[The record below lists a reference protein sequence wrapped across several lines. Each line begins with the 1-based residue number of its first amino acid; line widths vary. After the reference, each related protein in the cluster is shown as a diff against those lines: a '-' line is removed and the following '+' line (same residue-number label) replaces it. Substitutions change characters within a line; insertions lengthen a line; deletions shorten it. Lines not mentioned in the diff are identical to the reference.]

1 MKEIKLPINGA
12 DTPIQSEHSFVI
24 IGANGS
30 GKSHLGAWI
39 EKKSMNTTLRISAQ
53 RALSIKD
60 NIAIKSEESS
70 FYKIMYGSEDLNAYT
85 KSKVHKWGNDDY
97 TTKLV
102 DDYDSVISGIFAK
115 NNKEN
120 EDFINE
126 CRSCETK
133 GLQHPQVPIILG
145 RYAKYGMKSI
155 PTDSWYWKMQ
165 LLKPNQIQIFTKG
178 KICPTESVSHY
189 IL

>member
-133 GLQHPQVPIILG
+133 GLQHPQVPITIIRAICKIWDEIYPHRQLVLEDATVK
-145 RYAKYGMKSI
+145 AKSN
-155 PTDSWYWKMQ
+155 S
-165 LLKPNQIQIFTKG
+165 
-178 KICPTESVSHY
+178 
-189 IL
+189 